1 MRTLELFVII
11 VHSLILVR
19 LLFFQRGGSSRNV
32 MLIGVAAVTIV
43 LQIGLE
49 GYRWQ
54 MIPAYL
60 MLAWV
65 LLQVVIYPNK
75 YTVSTSVVSRICKGG
90 MLGLYILVA
99 VALPILVPVFSF
111 EKPKGPYSVG
121 TTTFHFIDEK
131 RQEPYAEH
139 PNIRR
144 ELMVQLWYPAKTGSQ
159 EPTAPYTATPREI
172 AIGFG
177 KSISMPSFTLEHL
190 GQVKTHSHL
199 EALLP
204 DQEQAWPLLVF
215 SHGMDRFRNGNTF
228 QVEELASHGYIV
240 AAIDHTYDAA
250 ATVFPDGRIAYS
262 SSQFDDGIPALD
274 ARMPVWISDVTFVL
288 DQLERLNKGVPD
300 SQFRGAIDM
309 KRIGMFGHSYGGA
322 TAMQMLLHDERVKA
336 GIDMD
341 GGLYGIRAP
350 EQGIG
355 KPFMLM
361 NAQDTEMQYQ
371 QAVKNPSD
379 MSLDS
384 YEGIWQELLHRRQ
397 LALAGGGY
405 SLTIPNTDH
414 MSYTDFP
421 LYSRLFTGKEEEI
434 RYIHRIICDVSLSF
448 FDKYVKGDDTIVLD
462 DIAARYPDIGL
473 TKHERNNG
481 KSLSKS

>member
-1 MRTLELFVII
+1 MRTMEFIVII
-11 VHSLILVR
+11 VHFLILVR
-19 LLFFQRGGSSRNV
+19 LLFFRRGGSPGNV
-32 MLIGVAAVTIV
+32 MLIGVAAVITA

-49 GYRWQ
+49 GYRSQ

-60 MLAWV
+60 MFVWI
-65 LLQVVIYPNK
+65 LLQVVIDPSK
-75 YTVSTSVVSRICKGG
+75 YTVSASAVSRICKGG
-90 MLGLYILVA
+90 VLGLYMFVA
-99 VALPILVPVFSF
+99 IALPILMPVFSLD
-111 EKPKGPYSVG
+111 KPSGPYAVG
-121 TTTFHFIDEK
+121 TMTFHFTDDK
-131 RQEPYAEH
+131 RQEEYAKD
-139 PNIRR
+139 PSIRR
-144 ELMVQLWYPAKTGSQ
+144 ELMVQLWYPAKTGSD
-159 EPTAPYTATPREI
+159 EPTAPYTATPQEI
-172 AIGFG
+172 AIGLG
-177 KSISMPSFTLEHL
+177 TSISIPAIALEQL

-215 SHGMDRFRNGNTF
+215 SHGMDRFRNSNTF

-250 ATVFPDGRIAYS
+250 ATVFPDGRVTYS
-262 SSQFDDGIPALD
+262 RSQLDDGIPALD
-274 ARMPVWISDVTFVL
+274 ARMPVWVSDVKFVL
-288 DQLERLNKGVPD
+288 DQLERLNRGIPD
-300 SQFRGAIDM
+300 SRFQGAIDM
-309 KRIGMFGHSYGGA
+309 SRIGMFGHSYGGA
-322 TAMQMLLHDERVKA
+322 AAMQMLLQDDRVKA

-361 NAQDTEMQYQ
+361 NAQDTEIHYQ

-379 MSLDS
+379 MSLDT

-405 SLTIPNTDH
+405 SVTIPHTDH

-421 LYSRLFTGKEEEI
+421 LYSPLFIGKEADI
-434 RYIHRIICDVSLSF
+434 RYTHRIICDVSLSF

-462 DIAARYPDIGL
+462 DIGARYPDIEL
-473 TKHERNNG
+473 I
-481 KSLSKS
+481 KS